1 MKKIDSREKVVGLI
15 CTISFLLAP
24 IYSHGA
30 FEDIGTGARATAL
43 GGAYT
48 ALGDDTWSLLYD
60 PAGLAR
66 LIQPEIVSEYS
77 QLYAGLS
84 DGSNLYQYFAG
95 ASVPL
100 KSYGTAALGWKQ
112 LGFGGLYTE
121 QTVCLGYGQ
130 WITSHLA
137 GGAALKYLRHSY
149 RVPNTSVDDNGHI
162 QAGTPSLFSQNG
174 NARANIS
181 VDVGLLYRISDR

>member
-100 KSYGTAALGWKQ
+100 KSYRTAALGWKQ
-112 LGFGGLYTE
+112 LGLSSLYAE
-121 QTVCLGYGQ
+121 QTISLGYGQ
-130 WITSHLA
+130 WINSRLA
-137 GGAALKYLRHSY
+137 GGVAVKYLRHSFK
-149 RVPNTSVDDNGHI
+149 VPTTVVDDNGAI
-162 QAGTPSLFSQNG
+162 QTGT
-174 NARANIS
+174 
-181 VDVGLLYRISDR
+181 